1 MTVGGWL
8 KAILRPL
15 ALNTKLGVGFLILA
29 ILVAI
34 GLTSLTAPPWF
45 EQWYKYPKDLPP
57 QLSSDPSYLLGTTTN
72 GRSVFWSLTRGIL
85 NSLAISFITALIA
98 SHIGLLVGIVAGLK
112 GGTIDRILM
121 TVTDVFIVIPA
132 FPLYALLAMMLKK
145 VLNIVI
151 LGMLIAIT
159 SWCWPARQVRA
170 IVLSLR
176 EREFML
182 TATLSGLKTWEIIF
196 KEIMIHL
203 LGWHMVNFTNTVI
216 YSIGSEVGLAIFGLS
231 ILDKDTLGTMIYWA
245 QGYGALYRGMWWWI
259 LTPIIAVIIL
269 FLSLFLIS
277 IGLTEYLSRKR

>member
-1 MTVGGWL
+1 MM
-8 KAILRPL
+8 LRTWFKEFTKPFRVN
-15 ALNTKLGVGFLILA
+15 AKLGTGSFILIML
-29 ILVAI
+29 IFI
-34 GLTSLTAPPWF
+34 GLTSIMAPPWF

-57 QLSSDPSYLLGTTTN
+57 SPYSGLEYILGTTTN
-72 GRSVFWSLTRGIL
+72 GRSVYWSLTRGIL

-98 SHIGLLVGIVAGLK
+98 SHVGLLVGIIAGLK
-112 GGTIDRILM
+112 GGIVDKVLM

-132 FPLYALLAMMLKK
+132 FPLYALLAMMLRR
-145 VLNIVI
+145 VLNIV
-151 LGMLIAIT
+151 LIGVIVAVT

-182 TATLSGLKTWEIIF
+182 TAALSGLKTWEVVF
-196 KEIMIHL
+196 KEVMLHL

-231 ILDKDTLGTMIYWA
+231 VLDKDTLGTMIYWA

-259 LTPIIAVIIL
+259 LSPIMIVVVL